1 MKIKKMKKLILT
13 AIISILIIGCASKK
27 KTSQTDEK
35 TTENKELNVDVK
47 QKEELKVDNE
57 KKSTE
62 NESSTKK
69 ETVVVYKPK
78 FDSITR
84 KFEPFKM
91 NTKKNGQ
98 IQNEIEINGNGEV
111 MIHTTENE
119 LNKTI
124 EEKEKSFIALYK
136 DFELLQ
142 NEKNEIEKNYK
153 NTIKEK
159 TTSIFNLWIIIIVLS
174 ILLALSIYLHITRT
188 KIPFLNK

>member
-1 MKIKKMKKLILT
+1 
-13 AIISILIIGCASKK
+13 
-27 KTSQTDEK
+27 
-35 TTENKELNVDVK
+35 
-47 QKEELKVDNE
+47 
-57 KKSTE
+57 
-62 NESSTKK
+62 
-69 ETVVVYKPK
+69 
-78 FDSITR
+78 
-84 KFEPFKM
+84 
-91 NTKKNGQ
+91 
-98 IQNEIEINGNGEV
+98 